1 MRKPI
6 ARVIQPQQQQ
16 QQQGLTGPQVGKYS
30 VDVLSF
36 EEIALPVINK
46 ALNIERDKNTIVI
59 IDEIGKMEMFSE
71 MFRRGIKQLFDQSV
85 EYKSLRLLVTIPL
98 KNSIPFVEE
107 LRKRNDVKEIEV
119 KKSNRNELADD
130 IVQMLISN
138 AVK

>member
-6 ARVIQPQQQQ
+6 ARVIQP

-71 MFRRGIKQLFDQSV
+71 ISPSSFFVKTT
-85 EYKSLRLLVTIPL
+85 LR
-98 KNSIPFVEE
+98 E
-107 LRKRNDVKEIEV
+107 L
-119 KKSNRNELADD
+119 STFP
-130 IVQMLISN
+130 
-138 AVK
+138 

>member
-1 MRKPI
+1 MRKPL

-16 QQQGLTGPQVGKYS
+16 GLIGPQVGKYC
-30 VDVLSF
+30 VDVKSF

-59 IDEIGKMEMFSE
+59 VDEIGKMEMFSE
-71 MFRRGIKQLFDQSV
+71 MFRRGIKQLFDQSI
-85 EYKSLRLLVTIPL
+85 ECKSLRLLVTVPL

>member
-6 ARVIQPQQQQ
+6 ARVIQP

-71 MFRRGIKQLFDQSV
+71 MFRRGIKQLFDQSI
-85 EYKSLRLLVTIPL
+85 ECKSLRLLVTIPL

>member
-6 ARVIQPQQQQ
+6 ARVIQPQQ

-71 MFRRGIKQLFDQSV
+71 MFRRGIKQLFDQSI
-85 EYKSLRLLVTIPL
+85 ECKSLRLLVTIPL